1 MLSFKFQDLSRD
13 WPQKLQSSNWL
24 WIWNADKIPPHIGMS
39 VGKEYFSL
47 TYREVERKLTSS
59 MITKAKRSQIPLL
72 LLRLPL
78 VIDPLT
84 VQQVFSGF
92 DKAVMGGPTCLHPIK
107 ELLGAPTSVM
117 QLAHL
122 LAFIEAEQG
131 TLEVFAVHLGEEF
144 TELPKYSVDQI
155 MKRIDELHAAKR

>member
-1 MLSFKFQDLSRD
+1 MLGYKFQDLKRD

-24 WIWNADKIPPHIGMS
+24 WIWNADKIPPHLGMS

-47 TYREVERKLTSS
+47 TYREVEHKLTSS

-72 LLRLPL
+72 LMRLPAA
-78 VIDPLT
+78 IDPLK
-84 VQQVFSGF
+84 VQQVFLSF
-92 DKAVMGGPTCLHPIK
+92 DKAVVGGPTCLHPIR
-107 ELLGAPTSVM
+107 ELLGAPEWVQ

-122 LAFIEAEQG
+122 LGFIAKEQG

-144 TELPKYSVDQI
+144 AELPKYSVDQI